1 MHIFVSYAPV
11 HTCMQKRKSVIYP
24 MREGPIFQIQQM
36 YLIRETSTLATG
48 SDLNLFV
55 PDQEG
60 DELWGDIA
68 TRV

>member
-1 MHIFVSYAPV
+1 MGPSILSSQRYSYSSSPIHFVVSYAPEN
-11 HTCMQKRKSVIYP
+11 Q
-24 MREGPIFQIQQM
+24 
-36 YLIRETSTLATG
+36 LIDLIKETSTLATG

-68 TRV
+68 ARV